1 MHIETSQTFI
11 RLYKNLPE
19 EIKQRTKK
27 ALRFLE
33 SNPTHPSL
41 GHKKMAGQEDIFEVR
56 ISKNYRLTYQRIDN
70 TAYLRKIGTHN
81 LLRHP

>member
-1 MHIETSQTFI
+1 MHIEATQTFT

-19 EIKQRTKK
+19 EVKQRTKK

-41 GHKKMAGQEDIFEVR
+41 GHKKMAGQENIFEVR

-81 LLRHP
+81 LLRNP